1 MTNCR
6 DEQNSL
12 EMFTVCRFFPFSPPL
27 SPSTKSFGSFVSEP
41 PPPSAEE
48 KQRVVARIVGP
59 EDKKTNEEKYF
70 VLFTVSQIFLDKMFF
85 LLLKVI
91 SLKTRKI
98 IVNHDNKQ
106 RMFVLP

>member
-1 MTNCR
+1 MSRIRWRCSR
-6 DEQNSL
+6 SVDSSL
-12 EMFTVCRFFPFSPPL
+12 FLLLSPPRQNHL
-27 SPSTKSFGSFVSEP
+27 DHLFQS